1 MRTATSDRRS
11 AWRTLSLQDK
21 HTRLQDLRRHQQRQ
35 VEIEMLRL
43 QHLTR

>member
-1 MRTATSDRRS
+1 MKTATTARRS
-11 AWRTLSLQDK
+11 VWHSLSHQDK
-21 HTRLQDLRRHQQRQ
+21 HTRLQDLRRRQQQQ